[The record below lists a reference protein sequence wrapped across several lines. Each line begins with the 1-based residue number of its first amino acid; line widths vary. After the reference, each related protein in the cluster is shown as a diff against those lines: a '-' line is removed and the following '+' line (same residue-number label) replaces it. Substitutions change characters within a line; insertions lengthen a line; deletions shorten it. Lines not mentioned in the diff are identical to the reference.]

1 MYYYA
6 YLKRPILMS
15 DAKIKTNDISFVLVW
30 RLSQDDFKKLIELYV
45 GLFEVHALWATHV
58 F

>member
-1 MYYYA
+1 
-6 YLKRPILMS
+6 MS